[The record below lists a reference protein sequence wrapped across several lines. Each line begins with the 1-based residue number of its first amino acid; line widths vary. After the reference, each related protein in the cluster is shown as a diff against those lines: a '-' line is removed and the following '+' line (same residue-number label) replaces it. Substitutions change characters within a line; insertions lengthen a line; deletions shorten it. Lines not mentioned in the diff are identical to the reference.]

1 MAYGAPHM
9 SQLPKHRVEGNR
21 AFSAFGIDFMGPL
34 FLKPPEGDA
43 EAKSYIALITCCS
56 SRMTH
61 LELCSSMETASLLG
75 CLKRCFARRGTPS
88 LIISDNAKYFKSAT
102 LKCFIAA
109 RGVTW
114 RYNLAKAPWWGGLLN
129 V

>member
-1 MAYGAPHM
+1 M

-34 FLKPPEGDA
+34 FLKPPEGDG

-61 LELCSSMETASLLG
+61 LELCSSMETASPLG
-75 CLKRCFARRGTPS
+75 CLKAIV
-88 LIISDNAKYFKSAT
+88 LVD
-102 LKCFIAA
+102 L
-109 RGVTW
+109 VQ
-114 RYNLAKAPWWGGLLN
+114 
-129 V
+129 